1 MHFLTVLVKNPVLEN
16 PFENYPEI
24 HRHFTRYSKGQFT
37 GPVIK
42 AKFTTNKITLYGS
55 FEYEDFIQEYLTS
68 VMPDGEF
75 PVSSVIFASRD
86 LKEDLY
92 KLGLD
97 WKLAKS
103 KGDTKNYK
111 GTFED
116 TFTKKK
122 LNEVI
127 KTLNKRSYYFSNFKL
142 EGYSVKCKK
151 KPPQPSK
158 KPPTD
163 DEIQKLTNFCVANA
177 KNSQANKER
186 LFKELI
192 PDFLE
197 ELPEKSKSFTLIN
210 EYKFDNIILPKNVK
224 NSILMRLR
232 AIREGKLVRTLRI
245 GDEEEFTNSFKI
257 SVWFPNN

>member
-1 MHFLTVLVKNPVLEN
+1 MHFLTVLVEKPILEN
-16 PFENYPEI
+16 PSENYPEI
-24 HRHFTRYSKGQFT
+24 HRHFTRYSKGIFT

-42 AKFTTNKITLYGS
+42 ARFTANKITLNGS
-55 FEYEDFIQEYLTS
+55 FEYEDFIQEYITS
-68 VMPDGEF
+68 IMPDGEF
-75 PVSSVIFASRD
+75 PVTSIVFAARD

-103 KGDTKNYK
+103 KGDTKNFK
-111 GTFED
+111 GSFSD
-116 TFTKKK
+116 SFTKKK

-127 KTLNKRSYYFSNFKL
+127 KTLTKRSYYFSNFKI

-158 KPPTD
+158 KPPSD
-163 DEIQKLTNFCVANA
+163 DEIQKLTSFCVGNA
-177 KNSQANKER
+177 KNTKKNKEK

-192 PDFLE
+192 PDFME
-197 ELPEKSKSFTLIN
+197 ELPEKFKSITLIN
-210 EYKFDNIILPKNVK
+210 EYKFNNIILPKKVK
-224 NSILMRLR
+224 NSILMRLM

-245 GDEEEFTNSFKI
+245 DNEEEFTNTLKI
-257 SVWFPNN
+257 SV